1 MEGHPNSRTLQHW
14 SKSPH
19 TESKSSDYITRGH
32 WFEITQPLEPSTKER
47 GTLRKSARD
56 QADIFHVGKLG
67 AF

>member
-1 MEGHPNSRTLQHW
+1 MEGHPNSPTLQHW

-47 GTLRKSARD
+47 GTLRKSARN
-56 QADIFHVGKLG
+56 QADIFHAGKLG